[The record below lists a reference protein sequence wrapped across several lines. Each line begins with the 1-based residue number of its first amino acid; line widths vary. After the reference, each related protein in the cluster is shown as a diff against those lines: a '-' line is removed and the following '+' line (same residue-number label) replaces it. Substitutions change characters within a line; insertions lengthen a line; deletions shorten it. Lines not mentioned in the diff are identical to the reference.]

1 MSAFVLDA
9 SVAITWLL
17 DDEENPL
24 ADAARR
30 RIVDGGA
37 FVPQVWHLE
46 VRNALLVAERRRR
59 ISADGAT
66 ARLRSLNE
74 LPIYTD
80 VNPDLEAAF
89 DLARGHHLAIYD
101 AVYLELASRR
111 NEALATLDAALVRA
125 ATAAG
130 LPLVAAS

>member
-9 SVAITWLL
+9 SVAIAWLL
-17 DDEENPL
+17 DDEENPA
-24 ADAARR
+24 ADTARS

-46 VRNALLVAERRRR
+46 VRNTLLVAERRER
-59 ISADGAT
+59 ISAQGAVE
-66 ARLRSLNE
+66 RLRSLRE

-80 VNPDLEAAF
+80 AAPDFETAF
-89 DLARGHHLAIYD
+89 KLARGHRLAIYD
-101 AVYLELASRR
+101 AVYLELARRR

-125 ATAAG
+125 ATAEG
-130 LPLVAAS
+130 LPLVAAR

>member
-17 DDEENPL
+17 DDEANPL
-24 ADAARR
+24 ADAARW
-30 RIVDGGA
+30 RIADGGA

-46 VRNALLVAERRRR
+46 VRNALLVAERCRR

-66 ARLRSLNE
+66 ARLRSLKE

-80 VNPDLEAAF
+80 VNPDLETAF
-89 DLARGHHLAIYD
+89 ELARGHHLAIYD

-111 NEALATLDAALVRA
+111 NEALATLDVALVRA
-125 ATAAG
+125 ATAEG

>member
-24 ADAARR
+24 ADAARW

-46 VRNALLVAERRRR
+46 VHNALLVAERRRR
-59 ISADGAT
+59 ISTNGAT
-66 ARLRSLNE
+66 ARLRSLKE

-80 VNPDLEAAF
+80 VNPDLETAF
-89 DLARGHHLAIYD
+89 ELARGHHLTIYD

-111 NEALATLDAALVRA
+111 NEALATLDVALVRA
-125 ATAAG
+125 ATAEG

>member
-9 SVAITWLL
+9 SVAIAWLL

-24 ADAARR
+24 ADAARW

-59 ISADGAT
+59 ISEEGAT
-66 ARLRSLNE
+66 ERLRSLKE

-80 VNPDLEAAF
+80 TEPDLETTF
-89 DLARGHHLAIYD
+89 ELARRHHLAIYD
-101 AVYLELASRR
+101 AVYLELARRR
-111 NEALATLDAALVRA
+111 NEALATLDSALVRA
-125 ATAAG
+125 AATEG
-130 LPLVAAS
+130 LPLVTAS

>member
-17 DDEENPL
+17 GDEENSL
-24 ADAARR
+24 AEAARR

-37 FVPQVWHLE
+37 FVPQVWHLV

-59 ISADGAT
+59 ISAHGAT

-80 VNPDLEAAF
+80 VNPDLAAVF
-89 DLARGHHLAIYD
+89 ELARGHHLAIYD

-111 NEALATLDAALVRA
+111 NEALATLDVALVRA
-125 ATAAG
+125 ATAEG

>member
-1 MSAFVLDA
+1 MSAFVLDS

-17 DDEENPL
+17 DDEENPV
-24 ADAARR
+24 ADTARW

-59 ISADGAT
+59 ISAQGAVV
-66 ARLRSLNE
+66 RLRSLKE

-80 VNPDLEAAF
+80 TEPDLESAVE
-89 DLARGHHLAIYD
+89 LARSHHLAIYD
-101 AVYLELASRR
+101 AVYLELARRR
-111 NEALATLDAALVRA
+111 NEALATLDTALVRA
-125 ATAAG
+125 AKAEG
-130 LPLVAAS
+130 LPLLGAA

>member
-17 DDEENPL
+17 DDEENSL
-24 ADAARR
+24 AETARR
-30 RIVDGGA
+30 RIVEGGA

-59 ISADGAT
+59 ISAEGAT
-66 ARLRSLNE
+66 ARLRSLKE

-80 VNPDLEAAF
+80 AEPDLESAVE
-89 DLARGHHLAIYD
+89 LARGHHLTIYD
-101 AVYLELASRR
+101 AVYLELARRR
-111 NEALATLDAALVRA
+111 NEALATLDTALVRA
-125 ATAAG
+125 AMAED
-130 LPLVAAS
+130 LPLVAVA

>member
-24 ADAARR
+24 ADAARW

-46 VRNALLVAERRRR
+46 VRNALLVAERRGR
-59 ISADGAT
+59 ISPEGAVE
-66 ARLRSLNE
+66 RLRGLKE

-80 VNPDLEAAF
+80 TEPDLESAF
-89 DLARGHHLAIYD
+89 ELARGHHLAIYD
-101 AVYLELASRR
+101 AVYLELARR
-111 NEALATLDAALVRA
+111 RDEALATLDAALVRA
-125 ATAAG
+125 ATAEG

>member
-80 VNPDLEAAF
+80 VNPDLAAAF

-111 NEALATLDAALVRA
+111 NEALVRA

>member
-24 ADAARR
+24 ASAARR

-37 FVPQVWHLE
+37 FVPQVWHLV

-80 VNPDLEAAF
+80 VNPDLEAVC
-89 DLARGHHLAIYD
+89 DLARGHYLAIYD
-101 AVYLELASRR
+101 AVYLELAIRR

-130 LPLVAAS
+130 LPLVTAS

>member
-80 VNPDLEAAF
+80 VNPDLAAAF
-89 DLARGHHLAIYD
+89 DLARGHHLAICD

>member
-9 SVAITWLL
+9 SVAVTWLL
-17 DDEENPL
+17 DDEGDPL
-24 ADAARR
+24 ADAARW

-59 ISADGAT
+59 ISVGGT
-66 ARLRSLNE
+66 AERLKSLKE

-80 VNPDLEAAF
+80 TEPDLEIALE
-89 DLARGHHLAIYD
+89 LARGHHLAIYD
-101 AVYLELASRR
+101 AMYLELAGRR

-130 LPLVAAS
+130 LPLVAAT

>member
-24 ADAARR
+24 ADAARW

-59 ISADGAT
+59 ISTNGAT
-66 ARLRSLNE
+66 ARLRSLKE

-80 VNPDLEAAF
+80 VNPDLETAF
-89 DLARGHHLAIYD
+89 ELARGHHLTIDD

-111 NEALATLDAALVRA
+111 NEALATLDVALVRA
-125 ATAAG
+125 ATAEG

>member
-9 SVAITWLL
+9 SVAIAWLL

-24 ADAARR
+24 ADAARW

-37 FVPQVWHLE
+37 FVPHVWHLE

-59 ISADGAT
+59 ISAQGAT
-66 ARLRSLNE
+66 ARLRSLKE

-80 VNPDLEAAF
+80 AEPDLETAF
-89 DLARGHHLAIYD
+89 EMARGHHLAICD
-101 AVYLELASRR
+101 AVYLELARRR

-125 ATAAG
+125 ASAEG
-130 LPLVAAS
+130 LPLVTAS